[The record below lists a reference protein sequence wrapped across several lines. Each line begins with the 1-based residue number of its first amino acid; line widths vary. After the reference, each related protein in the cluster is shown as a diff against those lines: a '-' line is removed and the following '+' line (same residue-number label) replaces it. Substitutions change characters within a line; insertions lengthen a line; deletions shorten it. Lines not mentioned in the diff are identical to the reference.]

1 PKPSRTAAS
10 RRLGHALVYDTIES
24 ATAPTTST
32 RFSAKD
38 DHANTA
44 GTCDSRAQASSHC
57 IVRFFAASSRLRVAD
72 ATVAWRR
79 PFALVLITPSHRRL
93 DPRID
98 LHNGT
103 ESFTAWSTR
112 W

>member
-1 PKPSRTAAS
+1 MLAPLQKSQPMLLSCRREAINAPTVANASRTGAS
-10 RRLGHALVYDTIES
+10 RPLVHHALAYATIES

-79 PFALVLITPSHRRL
+79 PFALV
-93 DPRID
+93 
-98 LHNGT
+98 
-103 ESFTAWSTR
+103 
-112 W
+112 